1 MVSSNVQIA
10 LRIRALSAE
19 ELLSVPA
26 RLQKNVLS
34 TTPFA
39 PNQVIVQGERK
50 QVFSFDNVFA
60 PEVSQK
66 EIYDRVVMNMIDKV
80 IEGYN
85 VTILSY
91 GHASSGKSHTLGI
104 SDGVS
109 YTRESKGI
117 IPRAM
122 STLISYINSAQY
134 KKRKYSM
141 RISFVEINDEKI
153 IDLLG
158 EDNDKIKPQ
167 ILIRDESNGQIL
179 WSGLQEI
186 KVNSLEEAINILSRG
201 MLNRQINTSKLN
213 NRSSHRHTI
222 FSVTL
227 SQQKFIPVNGDSVN
241 SSNLSPSM
249 LSNKQFSGSKEI
261 NKQYEGDWVTVT
273 SKLHFVDLSWK
284 DMDKDIPK
292 SVILPISHVISNL
305 GKKTEEVSEVPRS
318 ISNAQNCPPIL
329 KEYLGGNAKV
339 LVISCVSP
347 AAFQVK
353 ETINTLE
360 LATQARNNSDTTVI
374 HQEIGWHN
382 VEHLQDLVLKLR
394 AEVKALQGNEPN
406 SLNTPVNEKQR
417 RRSSILANILVNG
430 HLLQNEKDSTNLDD
444 KISSISQDLPKIL
457 EGEALHQGLGPII
470 EEYEKS
476 ILSLENQLSHVR
488 AALAYSENAL
498 RLQEDKL
505 KGAEETNKQNVH
517 TINDLKN
524 HISKLKER
532 KETTESYIKD
542 LEAKLESLEPEH
554 QKEKEIINSEL
565 NIPDNKDTKL
575 IKSYE
580 NKLEQS
586 QNKVVT
592 MTKSIKDLKRSL
604 EEKNDKYQKL
614 EERFSK
620 QKKNDEKEK
629 KYLVE
634 EIESRDNMVAELG
647 KKIENLVD
655 EITSLKEI
663 QTPNSTNLT
672 NSSNLTNSF
681 VEQVISKEI
690 ISESKVSITGK
701 EEESE
706 VSNAELLVAIQKL
719 HKRLAKFEEEATQNQ
734 QLIDTLEATLIENE
748 DNLIAANKKLSILQN
763 REDGLLKQIK
773 ALNSRVEEANDEVE
787 NAKSDLH
794 STKQT
799 MERTLVEE
807 RKSKENLKFQLKEA
821 RNEVENKKSEI
832 LFAKQEEKK
841 IKEKAEMTRIALES
855 ELERLLSKKK
865 KFGCF

>member
-1 MVSSNVQIA
+1 MVASNVQIA

-34 TTPFA
+34 TSPFA

-153 IDLLG
+153 IDLLS

-201 MLNRQINTSKLN
+201 MLNRQINTSRLN
-213 NRSSHRHTI
+213 DRSSHRHTI

-249 LSNKQFSGSKEI
+249 LSSKQFSGSKEI

-292 SVILPISHVISNL
+292 SIILPISHVISNL
-305 GKKTEEVSEVPRS
+305 GKKTEEVSETPRS

-360 LATQARNNSDTTVI
+360 FATQARNNKDTTVI
-374 HQEIGWHN
+374 HQEIGWYN

-394 AEVKALQGNEPN
+394 AEVKTLQENGTN

-417 RRSSILANILVNG
+417 RRSSILANILVNSNI
-430 HLLQNEKDSTNLDD
+430 LQNEKDSTNLDD
-444 KISSISQDLPKIL
+444 KISLASLDLPKIL
-457 EGEALHQGLGPII
+457 EGETLNQGLGPII

-498 RLQEDKL
+498 HLQEDKL
-505 KGAEETNKQNVH
+505 KDTEETNKQNMH

-524 HISKLKER
+524 HIAKLNER
-532 KETTESYIKD
+532 KETTEI
-542 LEAKLESLEPEH
+542 
-554 QKEKEIINSEL
+554 
-565 NIPDNKDTKL
+565 
-575 IKSYE
+575 
-580 NKLEQS
+580 
-586 QNKVVT
+586 
-592 MTKSIKDLKRSL
+592 
-604 EEKNDKYQKL
+604 
-614 EERFSK
+614 
-620 QKKNDEKEK
+620 
-629 KYLVE
+629 E
-634 EIESRDNMVAELG
+634 EIESRDDMVAELG

-655 EITSLKEI
+655 EITYLKET
-663 QTPNSTNLT
+663 QTSDSTNSTN
-672 NSSNLTNSF
+672 SF
-681 VEQVISKEI
+681 TEQVISKEVI
-690 ISESKVSITGK
+690 LESKVTITGK

-719 HKRLAKFEEEATQNQ
+719 HKRLAKFEEEAMQNQ

-748 DNLIAANKKLSILQN
+748 DSLIAANKKLSILQN

-773 ALNSRVEEANDEVE
+773 ALNSRVEEANDETE
-787 NAKSDLH
+787 NAKSDLF
-794 STKQT
+794 SAKQT

-821 RNEVENKKSEI
+821 RNEVENKKAEI
-832 LFAKQEEKK
+832 LLVKQEEKK
-841 IKEKAEMTRIALES
+841 IKEKAEMSRITLEN